1 MPADKDSKSPRIKV
15 RRKRRR
21 LYETPDAPD
30 EVPPGEVPSTS
41 VTPTSDE
48 AVDEVPPTS
57 DEVPPTD
64 AEADADDA
72 HEVPP
77 TSVTARAAAA
87 EALVKRY
94 ALGAAGIGLLPFP
107 LADTAALFALQ
118 AHLLQALSRLYEVEY
133 LEKRSRI
140 HIASLM
146 AAATPF
152 PAGRTLWSLVKSVP
166 VVGPVT
172 GALSM
177 SAIAGAVTFALGKV
191 FVRHF
196 ENGGSLIDFDARRVQ
211 GFFRQQIDAA
221 RQWKRTRA
229 AASDS

>member
-64 AEADADDA
+64 AEAA

-87 EALVKRY
+87 EALVQRY